1 MKGYPAVSDYGPT
14 LAPRREQP
22 TRSPDLGSIG
32 RSPQPSVSQTG
43 QPRRT
48 SPLAAGDPHRAGPQS
63 PQGYPQA
70 DIRHDGN
77 GMLHDGRP
85 SAANNMQPSL
95 SGDRPRSL
103 QMPTNRAGLGAAA
116 APGSRGARPSA
127 GVGMRAPAGNASADP
142 YLLSPSFETVTPQVE
157 YSDDARRALELEVR
171 VHELEARNKELE
183 DKTQELDAKLD
194 HDGEQFLDALS
205 VMEAEIEELKLQ
217 NVKLS
222 EEKSDME
229 EKLRLGGSDSDI
241 REKCMRLERERKEVI
256 AQVDEF
262 QRDKEEELSSLRRE
276 LDEMTRR
283 LNQQEVDS
291 KRKIADME
299 AAKENL
305 LETMAEEGNELQSRI
320 EKLSQDKET
329 LGKQLAAAKALAEEG
344 SLFAGGR
351 PPPSQD
357 ANELRAT
364 REECEALRDK
374 VAANEGELLRLR
386 DQLASERNKLELSDM
401 ENKLLLQKQAN
412 MTGSMRPGNSVS
424 SPTGP
429 SSGIQRPGAGPAA
442 ATKVGAPGGTTAAA
456 ALAAQGVTP
465 IGGGAGSAYP
475 KRIGPGSARP
485 GVNEATTRPH
495 ISPSQA
501 SAGLGINSR
510 LGALSARPV
519 AQAQGS
525 SCGGGERAGP

>member
-1 MKGYPAVSDYGPT
+1 MKGYPSASDYGPT
-14 LAPRREQP
+14 LAPRREQS
-22 TRSPDLGSIG
+22 TRSPEIGTIG
-32 RSPQPSVSQTG
+32 RGQQPSVSQTG
-43 QPRRT
+43 QPRRA
-48 SPLAAGDPHRAGPQS
+48 SPLADSHRGGQQS
-63 PQGYPQA
+63 PQYREGCPQA
-70 DIRHDGN
+70 DVRHDGN
-77 GMLHDGRP
+77 GMLHELSVHGRP
-85 SAANNMQPSL
+85 SATNNMQSPL
-95 SGDRPRSL
+95 AGDRPRSL
-103 QMPTNRAGLGAAA
+103 QAPANRVGLGASA

-127 GVGMRAPAGNASADP
+127 GVGMRPTVGNSADP
-142 YLLSPSFETVTPQVE
+142 YLLSPSFETATPQVDH
-157 YSDDARRALELEVR
+157 SDDARRALELEVR

-183 DKTQELDAKLD
+183 DKTRELDAKLD

-205 VMEAEIEELKLQ
+205 VMEAEIEELKGQ
-217 NVKLS
+217 NTKLL

-229 EKLRLGGSDSDI
+229 EKLRLGGSDMDI
-241 REKCMRLERERKEVI
+241 REKCLRLERERKEVI

-262 QRDKEEELSSLRRE
+262 QRDKEEELGSLRRE

-283 LNQQEVDS
+283 LNQQEVDF

-320 EKLSQDKET
+320 EKLSQDKES

-351 PPPSQD
+351 PPPTQD

-401 ENKLLLQKQAN
+401 ENKLLLQKQAT
-412 MTGSMRPGNSVS
+412 MRAGSSAA

-429 SSGIQRPGAGPAA
+429 SSCSQKPLLGQA
-442 ATKVGAPGGTTAAA
+442 ATKAAAPGGTTSAAAA

-465 IGGGAGSAYP
+465 IGGGPGSSWP

-485 GVNEATTRPH
+485 GASEALTRPP
-495 ISPSQA
+495 ISSSQA
-501 SAGLGINSR
+501 STGLGINSR
-510 LGALSARPV
+510 LGALSARPL
-519 AQAQGS
+519 AAQGA
-525 SCGGGERAGP
+525 SCGGSERAGQ